1 VGIGIGLQRKGR
13 DMSKLKYLIDGK
25 ADEQF
30 ENMLW
35 CFGGGDPDDTG
46 GGGGGDVSDE
56 DLDEDLQ
63 QDIAAAAVFKNQGSK
78 PLGGYSYMLPDD
90 DDTNYMVAAT
100 ADVLANAANAPR
112 DQMQGAI
119 DKTTQAIAN
128 NYPQVGQAIQRA
140 AGISPNIVMD
150 MDDPAGDYMLLQR
163 GPADISVGSSNM
175 PPAVITDVNGRAF
188 NTTTG
193 ELIPPLGDPY
203 DELPPSPAE
212 LFRAQESQRA
222 MGLDQRQA
230 GYDAYQAMLNDAVGA
245 AQSNIDNASGLL
257 GGATKFMNQKFIDG
271 MNTRIGGRD
280 SEAYQLYLNDPNL
293 FSPVYNAGGRLTGY
307 RDEFGRLTGTDP
319 LNQSFGNDDDGN
331 DVVAPVANPMTGTER
346 CPDGYTFDEDLQ
358 ACRRKTKRE
367 LQADSGTGGGS
378 STASGDMFYRR
389 TSLDDAPANL
399 PSGFNFADA
408 NRNFTQSFAF
418 RPGFYSN
425 PMDTTGFTKL
435 L

>member
-1 VGIGIGLQRKGR
+1 MGIGIGLQRKGR

-35 CFGGGDPDDTG
+35 CFGGGDPDSDDSG
-46 GGGGGDVSDE
+46 GGAAEDIVTMGRGAPSQGGNVSAREEIAMNQLIDDMDMEDRMAGIYGMDDRSGDRRLVNR
-56 DLDEDLQ
+56 
-63 QDIAAAAVFKNQGSK
+63 DIENPMTTGFGPS
-78 PLGGYSYMLPDD
+78 
-90 DDTNYMVAAT
+90 
-100 ADVLANAANAPR
+100 AANPNVP
-112 DQMQGAI
+112 
-119 DKTTQAIAN
+119 AN
-128 NYPQVGQAIQRA
+128 LFVGP
-140 AGISPNIVMD
+140 PN
-150 MDDPAGDYMLLQR
+150 L
-163 GPADISVGSSNM
+163 
-175 PPAVITDVNGRAF
+175 PPAVVTDLGGERFRTDDGQIIETATPYVGKSYDAAISEIMGGAYYRPGTVPAGSGSIAAGGAP
-188 NTTTG
+188 TG
-193 ELIPPLGDPY
+193 MV
-203 DELPPSPAE
+203 PPSPAE
-212 LFRAQESQRA
+212 VFRAQESQRA

>member
-1 VGIGIGLQRKGR
+1 MVIGIGLQRKGR

-30 ENMLW
+30 EKMLW
-35 CFGGGDPDDTG
+35 CFGGGGDDDS
-46 GGGGGDVSDE
+46 GGGDVSDE
-56 DLDEDLQ
+56 DLDEELQ
-63 QDIAAAAVFKNQGSK
+63 QDIAAAAVQQS
-78 PLGGYSYMLPDD
+78 GGNIGNYSYAPSFNQNDD
-90 DDTNYMVAAT
+90 DNDTLIQATQNILDVASAAPQGQMQQYIDQETAINAAT
-100 ADVLANAANAPR
+100 RPV
-112 DQMQGAI
+112 Q
-119 DKTTQAIAN
+119 QAIAN
-128 NYPQVGQAIQRA
+128 VAFPPQPVNLGTAAAAPQTNLGSTVTGLGGEVFDPNTGQI
-140 AGISPNIVMD
+140 
-150 MDDPAGDYMLLQR
+150 
-163 GPADISVGSSNM
+163 
-175 PPAVITDVNGRAF
+175 
-188 NTTTG
+188 
-193 ELIPPLGDPY
+193 IPPLGDPY

-212 LFRAQESQRA
+212 VFRAQESQRA

-245 AQSNIDNASGLL
+245 AQSNIDNASGFL

-280 SEAYQLYLNDPNL
+280 SEAYQSYLNDPNL

-319 LNQSFGNDDDGN
+319 LNQTFGNDDGDN
-331 DVVAPVANPMTGTER
+331 DTVPPVTNPMTGTEQ
-346 CPDGYTFDEDLQ
+346 CPDGYVFDDDLQ

-367 LQADSGTGGGS
+367 LQADNGTGGGS

-399 PSGFNFADA
+399 PGGFNFADA
-408 NRNFTQSFAF
+408 NRSFTQSYAF
-418 RPGFYSN
+418 RPSFYRN

>member
-1 VGIGIGLQRKGR
+1 MVIGIGLQRKGR

-30 ENMLW
+30 KNMLW
-35 CFGGGDPDDTG
+35 CFGGGDPDGDDSG
-46 GGGGGDVSDE
+46 GGLSDE
-56 DLDEDLQ
+56 DLDEELQ
-63 QDIAAAAVFKNQGSK
+63 QDIAAAAVQQS
-78 PLGGYSYMLPDD
+78 GGNIGNYSYAPSFNQNDD
-90 DDTNYMVAAT
+90 DNDTLIQATQNILDVAS
-100 ADVLANAANAPR
+100 AAPQG
-112 DQMQGAI
+112 QMQQYI
-119 DKTTQAIAN
+119 DTETAMLAGTRPVQQAIAN
-128 NYPQVGQAIQRA
+128 VAFPPQTVNLT
-140 AGISPNIVMD
+140 AG
-150 MDDPAGDYMLLQR
+150 G
-163 GPADISVGSSNM
+163 GSNL
-175 PPAVITDVNGRAF
+175 PPEVVTDVNGRAF

-193 ELIPPLGDPY
+193 DLILPLGDPY

-280 SEAYQLYLNDPNL
+280 SEAYQSYLNDPNL

-319 LNQSFGNDDDGN
+319 LNQSFGNDDDGDN
-331 DVVAPVANPMTGTER
+331 DVVPPVTNPMTGTEQ
-346 CPDGYTFDEDLQ
+346 CPDGYTFDDDLQ

-399 PSGFNFADA
+399 PGGFNFADA
-408 NRNFTQSFAF
+408 NRAFTQSYAF
-418 RPGFYSN
+418 RPSFYRN